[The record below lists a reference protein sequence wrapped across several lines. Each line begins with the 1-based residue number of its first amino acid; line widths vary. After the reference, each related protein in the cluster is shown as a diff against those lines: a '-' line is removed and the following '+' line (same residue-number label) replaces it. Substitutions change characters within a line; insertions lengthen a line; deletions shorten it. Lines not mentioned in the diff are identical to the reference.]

1 MVPRDAQLPEPASV
15 PHPAARRAA
24 PRIAPPEPS
33 PAPPRP
39 VPQTRPPALS
49 AAPDLPALLRAL
61 QRRWLLALG
70 LSLVLVPAAAVGAW
84 YVVPAR
90 YTAFA
95 QLQIAAAPDK
105 LLARAGDD
113 GRGDF
118 ARFQKTQ
125 AKHLT
130 SRAVLLTALA
140 DDRVKNLPLVRSQPE
155 PLTWLEEELRVES
168 SEGNEIM
175 TVLLSGTRPDEQV
188 AVLDAVTRAYEV
200 RVVSFER
207 DQKTKKV
214 KELDDLYN
222 RKDAELRK
230 DRADF
235 ADLAKRLDA
244 SDAQVL
250 YQKQMGLVYDLMEWK
265 RLHAKKRDELLDARR
280 RLDGAKAL
288 AQVRTKPALPPLP
301 GEKEELP
308 AELPTLSEALD
319 QDKPFQDRQARV
331 SQLRDRVATF
341 ERQFVQKDEPTL
353 VRARRQLAEEERLL
367 EERRAA
373 VQTELVRLAKRLK
386 EREQKLAGRPGL
398 PTSPQNEVDPV
409 LAQLQAEVT
418 TLEAQEKELAE
429 RVTNSEAA
437 AKKISTSHVDLE
449 NLRTKIQREQ
459 KMAEE
464 IWAQAES
471 VRAELGS
478 QPRITIHQ
486 SAALQKKDIKRQ
498 VMAAGVS
505 PLMALAAICLAVAW
519 LEFRTRRIH
528 NADEVATGLGI
539 RVVGSVPPLTRQGA
553 PEGALESIDAIR
565 TLLLREAGDDAIRVV
580 MVSSASAGEGKTTLA
595 SSLADSLA
603 RAGRK
608 TLFVD
613 CDLRTPA
620 AHQLFELPLQPG
632 FSEVLLGEIDAVDAI
647 QATPVA
653 GLWLMAAGQWDREVI
668 QALAREGIREIFE
681 KLKEEYDFIVVDSH
695 PVLAATDSLLLGQH
709 VDAVLLS
716 ILRDVSRSPRVYQ
729 ASQRLA
735 TLGIRMLG
743 AVVNGA
749 EPDEIYAAS
758 YAPPLA
764 AAR

>member
-1 MVPRDAQLPEPASV
+1 VPLA
-15 PHPAARRAA
+15 
-24 PRIAPPEPS
+24 
-33 PAPPRP
+33 
-39 VPQTRPPALS
+39 RPPALS

-84 YVVPAR
+84 YAVPAR

-95 QLQIAAAPDK
+95 QLHIAAAPDK
-105 LLARAGDD
+105 LLGRPGDG

-118 ARFQKTQ
+118 ALFQKTQ

-140 DDRVKNLPLVRSQPE
+140 DDKVKNLPLVRSQGE

-175 TVLLSGTRPDEQV
+175 TVLLSGTSPDEQV
-188 AVLDAVTRAYEV
+188 AVLDAVTRAYEE
-200 RVVSFER
+200 RVVRFER

-222 RKDAELRK
+222 KKDAALRK
-230 DRADF
+230 DREEF
-235 ADLAKRLDA
+235 STLAKKLDA

-250 YQKQMGLVYDLMEWK
+250 FQKQMGLVYDLMEWK

-280 RLDGAKAL
+280 RLDGAKAQ
-288 AQVRTKPALPPLP
+288 AQVRTKPALPPLA
-301 GEKEELP
+301 GEKEKLP
-308 AELPTLSEALD
+308 AELPTLNEALD
-319 QDKPFQDRQARV
+319 QDKTFQDRQARV

-341 ERQFVQKDEPTL
+341 ETQFVQKDEPTL

-373 VQTELVRLAKRLK
+373 IQTELVRLGKRLK
-386 EREQKLAGRPGL
+386 EREKKPAGPGL
-398 PTSPQNEVDPV
+398 ASLPQSEADPL

-418 TLEAQEKELAE
+418 TLEAQEKELAQ
-429 RVTNSEAA
+429 RVTDSEAA
-437 AKKISTSHVDLE
+437 AKKISTSSVDLE

-464 IWAQAES
+464 VWSQAES

-478 QPRITIHQ
+478 QPRVTIHQ
-486 SAALQKKDIKRQ
+486 AAALQKKDIKRQ

-519 LEFRTRRIH
+519 LEFRTRRIR

-565 TLLLREAGDDAIRVV
+565 TLLLREAGDDAMRVV
-580 MVSSASAGEGKTTLA
+580 MVTSANAGEGKTTLA

-716 ILRDVSRSPRVYQ
+716 VLRDVSRSPRVYQ

-749 EPDEIYAAS
+749 EPDEIYAAG

-764 AAR
+764 AGR